1 MYRARLFS
9 TKVLHRQRDRE
20 GHFFETTRYF
30 PFSLAQVSTHDQPS
44 IPAYWTFYDL
54 EIFKKCNLFLSQEQY
69 EKACQERAEI
79 CRTMIESFK
88 KEGLWTEDV
97 PSRLDIMKDPR
108 LRRRLIIKTNQ
119 FIARSKSSIFLVRF
133 EDIFGQTEMIN
144 VPGTTNEYPNWRLK
158 LPLNIDEMENS
169 PEMAEAFAMIRE
181 ERNSA
186 ASKGRKKAS

>member
-1 MYRARLFS
+1 M
-9 TKVLHRQRDRE
+9 TKMFQAA
-20 GHFFETTRYF
+20 GY
-30 PFSLAQVSTHDQPS
+30 
-44 IPAYWTFYDL
+44 
-54 EIFKKCNLFLSQEQY
+54 
-69 EKACQERAEI
+69 
-79 CRTMIESFK
+79 
-88 KEGLWTEDV
+88 
-97 PSRLDIMKDPR
+97 MKDPP
-108 LRRRLIIKTNQ
+108 LRRRPIIKTNQ